1 MITNKDL
8 DRAQIIL
15 EEAFNQLKNSNQR
28 DLSDLLMI
36 ANSLGKVYKKQNKL
50 DKAGELLKFS
60 YEETPNEWKA
70 LKEERLKD
78 LNDFYNSFKPA
89 E

>member
-15 EEAFNQLKNSNQR
+15 EEAFNQLKNSSQR

-36 ANSLGKVYKKQNKL
+36 ANSLGKVYQKQNKL